1 MKKFVALLLVV
12 MMMVTGMTAASAM
25 TAGTYTASAKGFG
38 GDVTVTVEVS
48 DSAIVSVTAEGA
60 AETAG
65 IGVGDSANDL
75 PMMQNN
81 HPIADGL
88 HFA

>member
-38 GDVTVTVEVS
+38 GDVTVTRC
-48 DSAIVSVTAEGA
+48 
-60 AETAG
+60 
-65 IGVGDSANDL
+65 
-75 PMMQNN
+75 
-81 HPIADGL
+81 
-88 HFA
+88 